1 MPSLTRRP
9 ARVEVLSVPTAES
22 VAEAR
27 ELLASLGREIEST
40 ERERAQIEGALGQT
54 AQQFQEF
61 GLADIKAVRK
71 RLIQLRRDI
80 GTKQTE
86 LVEKVKVI
94 REEFPW

>member
-1 MPSLTRRP
+1 MSPR
-9 ARVEVLSVPTAES
+9 RVEVLNTPTTES

-27 ELLASLGREIEST
+27 ELLASLGREIESA

-54 AQQFQEF
+54 VQQFQEH
-61 GLADIKAVRK
+61 GLTDIKAVRK

-80 GTKQTE
+80 STKQTE

-94 REEFPW
+94 REEFLW